1 MLFLQFCADIS
12 KNAKSEIMFIYI
24 HTYIYNT
31 NIYIYIYIYI
41 YLHKYIYIIY
51 IYIYI
56 YICIYMLLKA
66 LFALVQSLLN
76 YDLDHHREMLCY
88 DLDQHQTVRLLIIR
102 SFMNTPY
109 MFCLIQNTHYILED
123 E

>member
-1 MLFLQFCADIS
+1 M
-12 KNAKSEIMFIYI
+12 
-24 HTYIYNT
+24 YIYKY
-31 NIYIYIYIYI
+31 NIYIYIY
-41 YLHKYIYIIY
+41 
-51 IYIYI
+51 
-56 YICIYMLLKA
+56 IYMLLKA
-66 LFALVQSLLN
+66 LFALVRSLLN

-109 MFCLIQNTHYILED
+109 MFYLIQNTHYIIED